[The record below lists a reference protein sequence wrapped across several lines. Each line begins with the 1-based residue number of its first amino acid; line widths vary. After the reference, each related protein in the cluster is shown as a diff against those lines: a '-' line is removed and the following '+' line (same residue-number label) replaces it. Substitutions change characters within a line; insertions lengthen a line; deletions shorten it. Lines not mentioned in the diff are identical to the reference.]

1 MLKVQISVTHG
12 RGLAT
17 LYGFYNIFIQDKGQ
31 SRKEAGAEGLAC
43 APPAESKRFA
53 LCRANWTAIE
63 KHITGSQWAQKSEP
77 LTALQSAI

>member
-31 SRKEAGAEGLAC
+31 SRKEAGAEGWQANL
-43 APPAESKRFA
+43 
-53 LCRANWTAIE
+53 RAANVQE
-63 KHITGSQWAQKSEP
+63 LLLSLHQ
-77 LTALQSAI
+77 ALQQQSVHYTNG